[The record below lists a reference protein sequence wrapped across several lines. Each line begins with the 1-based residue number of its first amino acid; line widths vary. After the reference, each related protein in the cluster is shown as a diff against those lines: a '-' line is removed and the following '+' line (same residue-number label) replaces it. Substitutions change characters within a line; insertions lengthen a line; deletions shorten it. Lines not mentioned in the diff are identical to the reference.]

1 MTEQHFQTPPVP
13 PHAPSFDAS
22 KPMTAR
28 PDLSGVSHGGVTDL
42 PPDNFAAA
50 LKLSPNIYRTKV
62 MALVLG
68 GTVILGMIL
77 GALFFGG
84 SSTSQKQAPQGLTGV
99 VPNPDW
105 RGLPRC
111 GMVSETAPC
120 AVYLVNHTRNDHYA
134 EYFFDEAVKLTNRQ
148 KYLITIEN
156 PHYAK
161 TRIPPGYIA
170 QIRIPA
176 LR

>member
-13 PHAPSFDAS
+13 PHAPNFDIPR
-22 KPMTAR
+22 PMTTQ
-28 PDLSGVSHGGVTDL
+28 PDMPGVSQSETTAL
-42 PPDNFAAA
+42 PPDHLAAA

-68 GTVILGMIL
+68 GTVVLGMIL

-84 SSTSQKQAPQGLTGV
+84 SSAPQKQTSQGLTGV

-105 RGLPRC
+105 QGLRRC

-120 AVYLVNHTRNDHYA
+120 AVYIVNHSRNDRYA

-148 KYLITIEN
+148 KYLIAIEN